1 MANFREEIG
10 HYRKVAL
17 DTNALIYYLE
27 DVPPYQQLVMN
38 LMPLVE
44 DGALSLVVS
53 TIVEMELLVKPVR
66 DGNTEGVA
74 KIEAFLSD
82 QKGLVVLAP
91 GRRAAQQAARLI
103 AQYRLDVPDAIIVA
117 TALEAGCDAVVGN
130 DALCA
135 QRVREIPYLYLEEF
149 IQG

>member
-1 MANFREEIG
+1 
-10 HYRKVAL
+10 
-17 DTNALIYYLE
+17 
-27 DVPPYQQLVMN
+27 
-38 LMPLVE
+38 MPLVE

-135 QRVREIPYLYLEEF
+135 QRVREIPDLYLEEF